1 MKWYGHELSQ
11 RTPATVVGHSKK
23 ETKGTNSQD
32 IRSET
37 TDKKKKENTHT
48 KTNNAPSVNETRFRC
63 R

>member
-37 TDKKKKENTHT
+37 TDKKKKKKKTHT
-48 KTNNAPSVNETRFRC
+48 QKQTMHPP
-63 R
+63 